1 VTFDGY
7 AAYYDL
13 FYRDKDYA
21 AEARYVSD
29 IIRSFRPD
37 AVRMMEWGCG
47 TGQYTRRFL
56 DLGYQATGVDL
67 SAAMLAQAAER
78 CRCEAASGAAS
89 FIQGDLRNY
98 RSPERFDVIAALFHV
113 VSYLTLNAEL
123 LAGFETARAHLE
135 PGGLF
140 VFDCWYGP
148 GVLSDP
154 PRNPVRT
161 AENDALAAVRRT
173 TSLLQPNLNTVRVR
187 FDLELRDKVG
197 GKGNSFLTEEHA
209 MRYLFMPE
217 ILDLAERSG
226 MGVLA
231 AYHWLTR
238 YEPSRDTWYA
248 FIVLKAF

>member
-1 VTFDGY
+1 MTFEGY

-37 AVRMMEWGCG
+37 AVRMLEWGCG

-56 DLGYQATGVDL
+56 DLGYQVTGVDL
-67 SAAMLAQAAER
+67 SAAMLAQAAAR
-78 CRCEAASGAAS
+78 CRCEAASGAAR
-89 FIQGDLRNY
+89 FHAVDLR
-98 RSPERFDVIAALFHV
+98 RFRCPERFDVVAALFHV
-113 VSYLTLNAEL
+113 VSYLTGNADL
-123 LAGFETARAHLE
+123 QAGFETARSHLV

-161 AENDALAAVRRT
+161 AENEALAAVRRT
-173 TSLLQPNLNTVRVR
+173 TSVLQPNLNTVRVR

-197 GKGNSFLTEEHA
+197 AQCDSFLTEEHV

-217 ILDLAERSG
+217 IQELAARTG
-226 MGVLA
+226 MQVLA
-231 AYHWLTR
+231 AYHWPTLR
-238 YEPSRDTWYA
+238 EPSIDTWYA
-248 FIVLKAF
+248 FLILKVI